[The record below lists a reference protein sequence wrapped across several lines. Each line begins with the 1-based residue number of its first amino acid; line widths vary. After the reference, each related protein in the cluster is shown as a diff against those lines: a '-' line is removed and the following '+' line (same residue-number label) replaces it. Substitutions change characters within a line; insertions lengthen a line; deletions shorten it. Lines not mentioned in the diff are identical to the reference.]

1 MIPKSRFFQAR
12 FSTALPRSA
21 VLAIALFV
29 QASPARAET
38 LALVCE
44 SDTGGSEEFLIDFDQ
59 KTVQRLPVSSCTWD
73 FDGRELVVPGCY
85 PPGRAEVTERSIAW
99 ETIKKTVSGTGVI
112 GTNTISGSFN
122 RVTGSV
128 YLEEFG
134 PSGNSWG
141 AFRGKCRRA
150 TQKF

>member
-1 MIPKSRFFQAR
+1 MAPNSIFFQAR
-12 FSTALPRSA
+12 FSTTLLRSA

-29 QASPARAET
+29 QASPTRAET
-38 LALVCE
+38 LSLVCE
-44 SDTGGSEEFLIDFDQ
+44 GDTGGSEEFLIDFDQ

-85 PPGRAEVTERSIAW
+85 PPGHAAISERSISW

-112 GTNTISGSFN
+112 GTNSISGSFN